1 MLRITAAASA
11 RTAGMAFMA
20 AVVDGSPAL
29 RPVSNCTVR
38 PSGLMYRA
46 VARYSW

>member
-1 MLRITAAASA
+1 MAPITLAASA
-11 RTAGMAFMA
+11 RMAGTALVA

-29 RPVSNCTVR
+29 RPVSNWIVR
-38 PSGLMYRA
+38 PSGEMYSA